1 MSRIGKKPVEIP
13 QGVEVSIKDSIVK
26 VKGSKGEIE
35 HTIPEGVL
43 VEVKDKQVIVSI
55 KVENK
60 KTSALWGLIRALL
73 QNAVMGVSQGFEK
86 QLEIIGVGYKA
97 KMEGDKLLDLA
108 MGFSH
113 PVKMPV
119 PEGLQ
124 IKVEKNIITIS
135 GINKEKVGQFAAEI
149 RAVRKPEPYKGKG
162 IRYVGEKV
170 RRKEG
175 KKAAT
180 ATT

>member
-1 MSRIGKKPVEIP
+1 MSRTGKKPIEIA
-13 QGVEVSIKDSIVK
+13 QGIEVAINGDIVK

-35 HTIPEGVL
+35 QVIPSGVL
-43 VEVKDKQVIVSI
+43 VESKDGQIIISI
-55 KVENK
+55 KEQNK
-60 KTSALWGLIRALL
+60 KNTALWGLIRALL
-73 QNAVMGVSQGFEK
+73 QNAVTGVSQGFEK
-86 QLEIIGVGYKA
+86 KLEIIGVGYKA
-97 KMEGDKLLDLA
+97 NMEGDKILNLA

-113 PVKMPV
+113 PVKMPI
-119 PEGLQ
+119 PDGLEV
-124 IKVEKNIITIS
+124 KVEKNIITVS
-135 GINKEKVGQFAAEI
+135 GINKEKVGQLTAEI

-180 ATT
+180 AKS